1 MSTAPH
7 STAFGISPLREASI
21 IECASTTKRSNPVAR
36 VRCAHAR
43 AVKAAKRLH
52 AHFDKHE
59 ERLPCVHGTCVFMV
73 DSTLSSEVE
82 QNVKN
87 ARRWDGNIHVAQITV
102 LDDERGSYGS
112 RTITF
117 NPGAVYLL
125 HHVEYVG
132 IYDGIP
138 KGNVQYERDN
148 IRKVRSPVER
158 RRYLCLV
165 QPITV
170 KHNTGL
176 YMLTDVWA
184 CGKDAVQIPQ
194 RDASH
199 IVRL

>member
-1 MSTAPH
+1 
-7 STAFGISPLREASI
+7 
-21 IECASTTKRSNPVAR
+21 
-36 VRCAHAR
+36 
-43 AVKAAKRLH
+43 
-52 AHFDKHE
+52 
-59 ERLPCVHGTCVFMV
+59 RLPCVHGTCVFMV

-148 IRKVRSPVER
+148 IRK
-158 RRYLCLV
+158 
-165 QPITV
+165 
-170 KHNTGL
+170 
-176 YMLTDVWA
+176 
-184 CGKDAVQIPQ
+184 
-194 RDASH
+194 
-199 IVRL
+199 